1 MQEFLNNIIPNVM
14 AKLPDFY
21 AAIGDTLLMVVWS
34 GAISFV
40 LGLALGVLI
49 TVTKPGGILEN
60 KVVYQ
65 ILDKL
70 VSLFRSIPF
79 IILLTWVMPVSRAIM
94 GTAIYVRGAIVP
106 LVFGAVPF
114 FTRQVESA
122 LAELDGGLI
131 EAALSMG
138 STPLEII
145 FRVYLKES
153 VAAIARGTTITA
165 ISLLNLTA
173 MAGVVGAGG
182 LGDFAIRYGHDRNM
196 LDVTNVTVLVLV
208 IIVCIMEFVGGKV
221 VKKNTHYGVSDMSI
235 SNRKVVIVG
244 AGHVGSHVGYALI
257 SQSLADEIVYIDS
270 DHAKA
275 VAQAFD
281 LTDATNYLPV
291 RTKVTAGDYSDAKD
305 AQIMIISAGPL
316 PTGNQTRM
324 DTLGQTIAILKDV
337 TKSIKESGFDGIIV
351 NISNPADVITHYI
364 QHTLNWAPERI
375 FSTSTT
381 LDSARLRRAIAQEIG
396 IDQKSITAY
405 ALGEHGESQM
415 VAWSAVTIAGKPLS
429 QWREEYPD
437 TFGKL
442 DLDAL
447 ADAGREGG
455 WTILRGK
462 QCTEFGIGASAA
474 EVVRAIFY
482 NENRVLS
489 VSVLLDGK
497 YGQHDVYASVPAIV
511 GRDGIAEIIEL
522 HLTPEEQEKFNAS
535 CKTMSENYQLSLT
548 L

>member
-1 MQEFLNNIIPNVM
+1 
-14 AKLPDFY
+14 
-21 AAIGDTLLMVVWS
+21 
-34 GAISFV
+34 
-40 LGLALGVLI
+40 
-49 TVTKPGGILEN
+49 
-60 KVVYQ
+60 
-65 ILDKL
+65 
-70 VSLFRSIPF
+70 
-79 IILLTWVMPVSRAIM
+79 
-94 GTAIYVRGAIVP
+94 
-106 LVFGAVPF
+106 
-114 FTRQVESA
+114 
-122 LAELDGGLI
+122 
-131 EAALSMG
+131 
-138 STPLEII
+138 
-145 FRVYLKES
+145 
-153 VAAIARGTTITA
+153 
-165 ISLLNLTA
+165 
-173 MAGVVGAGG
+173 
-182 LGDFAIRYGHDRNM
+182 
-196 LDVTNVTVLVLV
+196 
-208 IIVCIMEFVGGKV
+208 
-221 VKKNTHYGVSDMSI
+221 MSI

-270 DHAKA
+270 DRAKA
-275 VAQAFD
+275 VAQALD

-291 RTKVTAGDYSDAKD
+291 RTKVTAGDYSDAAD
-305 AQIMIISAGPL
+305 AQIMIIAAGPL
-316 PTGNQTRM
+316 PSGSQTRM
-324 DTLGQTIAILKDV
+324 DTLGQTIEILKEV
-337 TKSIKESGFDGIIV
+337 TASIKKSGFDGIIV

-364 QHTLNWAPERI
+364 QHTLNWVPERI

-381 LDSARLRRAIAQEIG
+381 LDSARLRRAIAQETG

-429 QWREEYPD
+429 QWRDEYPD

-462 QCTEFGIGASAA
+462 GCTEFGIGASAA

-489 VSVLLDGK
+489 VSVLLDGQ

-511 GRDGIAEIIEL
+511 GRDGIAHIIEL
-522 HLTPEEQEKFNAS
+522 HLTPEEQEKFDAS
-535 CKTMSENYQLSLT
+535 CRTMSDNYQLSLT

>member
-1 MQEFLNNIIPNVM
+1 
-14 AKLPDFY
+14 
-21 AAIGDTLLMVVWS
+21 
-34 GAISFV
+34 
-40 LGLALGVLI
+40 
-49 TVTKPGGILEN
+49 
-60 KVVYQ
+60 
-65 ILDKL
+65 
-70 VSLFRSIPF
+70 
-79 IILLTWVMPVSRAIM
+79 
-94 GTAIYVRGAIVP
+94 
-106 LVFGAVPF
+106 
-114 FTRQVESA
+114 
-122 LAELDGGLI
+122 
-131 EAALSMG
+131 
-138 STPLEII
+138 
-145 FRVYLKES
+145 
-153 VAAIARGTTITA
+153 
-165 ISLLNLTA
+165 
-173 MAGVVGAGG
+173 
-182 LGDFAIRYGHDRNM
+182 
-196 LDVTNVTVLVLV
+196 
-208 IIVCIMEFVGGKV
+208 
-221 VKKNTHYGVSDMSI
+221 MSI

-270 DHAKA
+270 DRAKA
-275 VAQAFD
+275 VAQALD

-291 RTKVTAGDYSDAKD
+291 RTKVTAGDYSDAAD
-305 AQIMIISAGPL
+305 AQIMIIAAGPL
-316 PTGNQTRM
+316 PSGNQTRM
-324 DTLGQTIAILKDV
+324 DTLGQTIEILKEV
-337 TKSIKESGFDGIIV
+337 TASIKKSGFDGIIV

-364 QHTLNWAPERI
+364 QHMLHWAPERI

-381 LDSARLRRAIAQEIG
+381 LDSARLRRAIAQETG

-429 QWREEYPD
+429 QWRDEYPD

-462 QCTEFGIGASAA
+462 GCTEFGIGASAA

-489 VSVLLDGK
+489 VSVLLDGQ

-511 GRDGIAEIIEL
+511 GRDGIAHIIEL
-522 HLTPEEQEKFNAS
+522 HLTPEEQEKFDVS
-535 CKTMSENYQLSLT
+535 CRTMSANYQLSLT

>member
-1 MQEFLNNIIPNVM
+1 
-14 AKLPDFY
+14 
-21 AAIGDTLLMVVWS
+21 
-34 GAISFV
+34 
-40 LGLALGVLI
+40 
-49 TVTKPGGILEN
+49 
-60 KVVYQ
+60 
-65 ILDKL
+65 
-70 VSLFRSIPF
+70 
-79 IILLTWVMPVSRAIM
+79 
-94 GTAIYVRGAIVP
+94 
-106 LVFGAVPF
+106 
-114 FTRQVESA
+114 
-122 LAELDGGLI
+122 
-131 EAALSMG
+131 
-138 STPLEII
+138 
-145 FRVYLKES
+145 
-153 VAAIARGTTITA
+153 
-165 ISLLNLTA
+165 
-173 MAGVVGAGG
+173 
-182 LGDFAIRYGHDRNM
+182 
-196 LDVTNVTVLVLV
+196 
-208 IIVCIMEFVGGKV
+208 
-221 VKKNTHYGVSDMSI
+221 MSI

-324 DTLGQTIAILKDV
+324 DTLGQTISILKDV

-364 QHTLNWAPERI
+364 QHMLNWAPERI

-381 LDSARLRRAIAQEIG
+381 LDSARLRRAIAQETG

-429 QWREEYPD
+429 QWRDEYPD

-462 QCTEFGIGASAA
+462 GCTEFGIGASAA

-489 VSVLLDGK
+489 VSVLLDGQ

-511 GRDGIAEIIEL
+511 GRDGIAHIIEL
-522 HLTPEEQEKFNAS
+522 HLTPEEQEKFDVS
-535 CKTMSENYQLSLT
+535 CRTMSANYQLSLT

>member
-1 MQEFLNNIIPNVM
+1 
-14 AKLPDFY
+14 
-21 AAIGDTLLMVVWS
+21 
-34 GAISFV
+34 
-40 LGLALGVLI
+40 
-49 TVTKPGGILEN
+49 
-60 KVVYQ
+60 
-65 ILDKL
+65 
-70 VSLFRSIPF
+70 
-79 IILLTWVMPVSRAIM
+79 
-94 GTAIYVRGAIVP
+94 
-106 LVFGAVPF
+106 
-114 FTRQVESA
+114 
-122 LAELDGGLI
+122 
-131 EAALSMG
+131 
-138 STPLEII
+138 
-145 FRVYLKES
+145 
-153 VAAIARGTTITA
+153 
-165 ISLLNLTA
+165 
-173 MAGVVGAGG
+173 
-182 LGDFAIRYGHDRNM
+182 
-196 LDVTNVTVLVLV
+196 
-208 IIVCIMEFVGGKV
+208 
-221 VKKNTHYGVSDMSI
+221 MSI

-270 DHAKA
+270 DRAKA
-275 VAQAFD
+275 VAQALD

-291 RTKVTAGDYSDAKD
+291 RTKVTAGDYSDAAD
-305 AQIMIISAGPL
+305 AQIMIIAAGPL
-316 PTGNQTRM
+316 PSGNQTRM
-324 DTLGQTIAILKDV
+324 DTLGQTIEILKEV
-337 TKSIKESGFDGIIV
+337 TASIKTSGFDGIIV

-364 QHTLNWAPERI
+364 QHMLNWASERI

-381 LDSARLRRAIAQEIG
+381 LDSARLRRAIAQETG

-429 QWREEYPD
+429 QWRDEYPD

-462 QCTEFGIGASAA
+462 GCTEFGIGASAA

-489 VSVLLDGK
+489 VSVLLDGQ

-511 GRDGIAEIIEL
+511 GRDGIAHIIEL
-522 HLTPEEQEKFNAS
+522 HLTPEEQEKFDVS
-535 CKTMSENYQLSLT
+535 CRTMSANYQLSLT

>member
-1 MQEFLNNIIPNVM
+1 
-14 AKLPDFY
+14 
-21 AAIGDTLLMVVWS
+21 
-34 GAISFV
+34 
-40 LGLALGVLI
+40 
-49 TVTKPGGILEN
+49 
-60 KVVYQ
+60 
-65 ILDKL
+65 
-70 VSLFRSIPF
+70 
-79 IILLTWVMPVSRAIM
+79 
-94 GTAIYVRGAIVP
+94 
-106 LVFGAVPF
+106 
-114 FTRQVESA
+114 
-122 LAELDGGLI
+122 
-131 EAALSMG
+131 
-138 STPLEII
+138 
-145 FRVYLKES
+145 
-153 VAAIARGTTITA
+153 
-165 ISLLNLTA
+165 
-173 MAGVVGAGG
+173 
-182 LGDFAIRYGHDRNM
+182 
-196 LDVTNVTVLVLV
+196 
-208 IIVCIMEFVGGKV
+208 
-221 VKKNTHYGVSDMSI
+221 MSI

-275 VAQAFD
+275 IAQALD

-305 AQIMIISAGPL
+305 AQIMIIAAGPL

-351 NISNPADVITHYI
+351 NISNPADVIAHYI

-482 NENRVLS
+482 NENRVFS
-489 VSVLLDGK
+489 VSVLLNGQ
-497 YGQHDVYASVPAIV
+497 YGQHDIYASVPAIV

>member
-1 MQEFLNNIIPNVM
+1 
-14 AKLPDFY
+14 
-21 AAIGDTLLMVVWS
+21 
-34 GAISFV
+34 
-40 LGLALGVLI
+40 
-49 TVTKPGGILEN
+49 
-60 KVVYQ
+60 
-65 ILDKL
+65 
-70 VSLFRSIPF
+70 
-79 IILLTWVMPVSRAIM
+79 
-94 GTAIYVRGAIVP
+94 
-106 LVFGAVPF
+106 
-114 FTRQVESA
+114 
-122 LAELDGGLI
+122 
-131 EAALSMG
+131 
-138 STPLEII
+138 
-145 FRVYLKES
+145 
-153 VAAIARGTTITA
+153 
-165 ISLLNLTA
+165 
-173 MAGVVGAGG
+173 
-182 LGDFAIRYGHDRNM
+182 
-196 LDVTNVTVLVLV
+196 
-208 IIVCIMEFVGGKV
+208 
-221 VKKNTHYGVSDMSI
+221 MSI

-275 VAQAFD
+275 VAQALD

-305 AQIMIISAGPL
+305 AQIMIIAAGPL

-351 NISNPADVITHYI
+351 NISNPADVIAHYI

-381 LDSARLRRAIAQEIG
+381 LDSARLRRAIAQETG

-437 TFGKL
+437 TFGRL

-489 VSVLLDGK
+489 VSVLLNGQ
-497 YGQHDVYASVPAIV
+497 YGQHDIYASVPAIV

>member
-1 MQEFLNNIIPNVM
+1 
-14 AKLPDFY
+14 
-21 AAIGDTLLMVVWS
+21 
-34 GAISFV
+34 
-40 LGLALGVLI
+40 
-49 TVTKPGGILEN
+49 
-60 KVVYQ
+60 
-65 ILDKL
+65 
-70 VSLFRSIPF
+70 
-79 IILLTWVMPVSRAIM
+79 
-94 GTAIYVRGAIVP
+94 
-106 LVFGAVPF
+106 
-114 FTRQVESA
+114 
-122 LAELDGGLI
+122 
-131 EAALSMG
+131 
-138 STPLEII
+138 
-145 FRVYLKES
+145 
-153 VAAIARGTTITA
+153 
-165 ISLLNLTA
+165 
-173 MAGVVGAGG
+173 
-182 LGDFAIRYGHDRNM
+182 
-196 LDVTNVTVLVLV
+196 
-208 IIVCIMEFVGGKV
+208 
-221 VKKNTHYGVSDMSI
+221 MSI

-270 DHAKA
+270 DRAKA
-275 VAQAFD
+275 VAQALD

-291 RTKVTAGDYSDAKD
+291 RTRVTAGDYSDAAD
-305 AQIMIISAGPL
+305 AQIMIIAAGPL
-316 PTGNQTRM
+316 PSGNQTRM
-324 DTLGQTIAILKDV
+324 DTLGQTIEILKEV
-337 TKSIKESGFDGIIV
+337 TASIKKSGFDGIIV

-364 QHTLNWAPERI
+364 QHMLNWAPERI

-381 LDSARLRRAIAQEIG
+381 LDSARLRRAIAQETG

-429 QWREEYPD
+429 QWRDEYPD

-462 QCTEFGIGASAA
+462 GCTEFGIGASAA

-489 VSVLLDGK
+489 VSVLLDGQ

-511 GRDGIAEIIEL
+511 GRDGIAHIIEL
-522 HLTPEEQEKFNAS
+522 HLTPEEQEKFDVS
-535 CKTMSENYQLSLT
+535 CRTMSANYQLSLT

>member
-1 MQEFLNNIIPNVM
+1 
-14 AKLPDFY
+14 
-21 AAIGDTLLMVVWS
+21 
-34 GAISFV
+34 
-40 LGLALGVLI
+40 
-49 TVTKPGGILEN
+49 
-60 KVVYQ
+60 
-65 ILDKL
+65 
-70 VSLFRSIPF
+70 
-79 IILLTWVMPVSRAIM
+79 
-94 GTAIYVRGAIVP
+94 
-106 LVFGAVPF
+106 
-114 FTRQVESA
+114 
-122 LAELDGGLI
+122 
-131 EAALSMG
+131 
-138 STPLEII
+138 
-145 FRVYLKES
+145 
-153 VAAIARGTTITA
+153 
-165 ISLLNLTA
+165 
-173 MAGVVGAGG
+173 
-182 LGDFAIRYGHDRNM
+182 
-196 LDVTNVTVLVLV
+196 
-208 IIVCIMEFVGGKV
+208 
-221 VKKNTHYGVSDMSI
+221 MSI

-270 DHAKA
+270 DRAKA
-275 VAQAFD
+275 VAQALD

-291 RTKVTAGDYSDAKD
+291 RTKVTAGDYSDAAD
-305 AQIMIISAGPL
+305 AQIMIIAAGPL
-316 PTGNQTRM
+316 PSGNQTRM
-324 DTLGQTIAILKDV
+324 DTLGQTIEILKEV
-337 TKSIKESGFDGIIV
+337 TASIKKSGFDGIIV

-364 QHTLNWAPERI
+364 QHMLNWAPERI

-381 LDSARLRRAIAQEIG
+381 LDSARLRRAIAQETG

-429 QWREEYPD
+429 QWRDEYPD

-462 QCTEFGIGASAA
+462 GCTEFGIGASAA

-489 VSVLLDGK
+489 VSVLLDGQ

>member
-1 MQEFLNNIIPNVM
+1 
-14 AKLPDFY
+14 
-21 AAIGDTLLMVVWS
+21 
-34 GAISFV
+34 
-40 LGLALGVLI
+40 
-49 TVTKPGGILEN
+49 
-60 KVVYQ
+60 
-65 ILDKL
+65 
-70 VSLFRSIPF
+70 
-79 IILLTWVMPVSRAIM
+79 
-94 GTAIYVRGAIVP
+94 
-106 LVFGAVPF
+106 
-114 FTRQVESA
+114 
-122 LAELDGGLI
+122 
-131 EAALSMG
+131 
-138 STPLEII
+138 
-145 FRVYLKES
+145 
-153 VAAIARGTTITA
+153 
-165 ISLLNLTA
+165 
-173 MAGVVGAGG
+173 
-182 LGDFAIRYGHDRNM
+182 
-196 LDVTNVTVLVLV
+196 
-208 IIVCIMEFVGGKV
+208 
-221 VKKNTHYGVSDMSI
+221 MSI

-275 VAQAFD
+275 VAQALD

-364 QHTLNWAPERI
+364 KHALNWAPERI

-429 QWREEYPD
+429 QWQAEYPD
-437 TFGKL
+437 TFGRL

-489 VSVLLDGK
+489 VSVLLNGL